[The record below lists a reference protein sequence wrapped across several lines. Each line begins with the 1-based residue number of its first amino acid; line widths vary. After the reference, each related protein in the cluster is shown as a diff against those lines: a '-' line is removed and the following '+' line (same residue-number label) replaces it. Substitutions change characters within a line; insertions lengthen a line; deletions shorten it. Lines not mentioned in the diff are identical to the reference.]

1 MFGFLKKKKNEQSV
15 ESTFRL
21 VSAVAGKSIPI
32 SEVPDQVFA
41 QKMAG
46 DGIAIDTTGDTI
58 VAPADGEL
66 TLVFK
71 TKHAFALT
79 LKNGVELLVH
89 IGIETVGLEGEG
101 FEQLV
106 EQGTTVK
113 AGTPIIKIDR
123 EFIKSKGLSLITPIL
138 ITNPDILDSMNA
150 IENIETIAGE
160 TTVVEYKVK

>member
-1 MFGFLKKKKNEQSV
+1 MFGFLKKKKSNDNLQNNLK
-15 ESTFRL
+15 L
-21 VSAVAGKSIPI
+21 VSAVSGKAIPL
-32 SEVPDQVFA
+32 SEVPDPVFA

-66 TLVFK
+66 TLVFN

-79 LKNGVELLVH
+79 LDNGIEILVH
-89 IGIETVGLEGEG
+89 IGIETVSLNGEG
-101 FEQLV
+101 FEQLA
-106 EQGTTVK
+106 EQGTRVK

-138 ITNPDILDSMNA
+138 ITNPDATKSITP
-150 IENIETIAGE
+150 IENVGTVAGE
-160 TTVVEYKVK
+160 TVVVEYTV

>member
-1 MFGFLKKKKNEQSV
+1 MFGFFKKKKVTEEKDN
-15 ESTFRL
+15 TLRL
-21 VSAVAGKSIPI
+21 VSAVSGKSIPL
-32 SEVPDQVFA
+32 SEVPDEVFA

-46 DGIAIDTTGDTI
+46 DGIAIDSTGDTV

-79 LKNGVELLVH
+79 LDNGIELLVH
-89 IGIETVGLEGEG
+89 IGIETVGLNGEG

-106 EQGTTVK
+106 EQGTKVK
-113 AGTPIIKIDR
+113 AGTPIIKFDR

-138 ITNPDILDSMNA
+138 ITNPDSAKSINT
-150 IENIETIAGE
+150 IENVETVAGE
-160 TTVVEYKVK
+160 TVVIEYTV